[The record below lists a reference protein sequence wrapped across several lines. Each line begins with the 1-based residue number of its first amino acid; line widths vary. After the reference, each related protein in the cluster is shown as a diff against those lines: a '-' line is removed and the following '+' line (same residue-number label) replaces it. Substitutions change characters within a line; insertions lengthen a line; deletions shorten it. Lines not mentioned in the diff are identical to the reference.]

1 MHQILYA
8 FVFYIRVCERYF
20 PATMTMLFQFLVCKH
35 AAYRGMY
42 LIEGTIGNVQF

>member
-20 PATMTMLFQFLVCKH
+20 LATMTILFQFLVRKH
-35 AAYRGMY
+35 VSYRPRPY
-42 LIEGTIGNVQF
+42 SVF